1 MLNIQQNSN
10 DHFNCIRILMNCL
23 RGLGQLLDSVDF
35 FISQHFVF
43 VTSDVVLLLIYKVDF
58 IPELLQKGFTER
70 IPKLN

>member
-1 MLNIQQNSN
+1 
-10 DHFNCIRILMNCL
+10 MNCL

-35 FISQHFVF
+35 FSISQHFVF

>member
-1 MLNIQQNSN
+1 
-10 DHFNCIRILMNCL
+10 MNCL

-35 FISQHFVF
+35 FSISQHFVF

-70 IPKLN
+70 IPKLNYTMNATKQQEAIHG